1 MPSMEALVGRH
12 LLEHADELAWA
23 IVQRQ
28 YAHDP
33 SLPARGCAEQPRKD
47 TRESRALI
55 EHLAQAMLVEAPLLF
70 DDYAT
75 WCRDVNAARQL
86 HARPLDDHLR
96 TADAVF
102 RDLLAPQYYSLA
114 APYLASA
121 LQALQQPPQNVLD
134 HTESS
139 PRRSLAVPY
148 LHALLAG
155 QRTRARDLLLN
166 AVAVNAPVA
175 QLYLQVFQPA
185 LREIGRLWQAN
196 RISTAQEHYASA
208 ATQWIMSQLDS
219 YLPRSKHRGRNF
231 LCTCVGGETH
241 AIGLRMVCDFLDM
254 DGWQTYY
261 LGADTPADSIISEA
275 VQRRADVVGISAAM
289 LIHLDSVAS
298 LIRALRREPALPNLR
313 IMVGGRPF
321 LLAPELHQ
329 RLGADATATDAQEA
343 VANANALFEQ
353 E

>member
-28 YAHDP
+28 YARDP
-33 SLPARGCAEQPRKD
+33 SLPARGGADQPRKD
-47 TRESRALI
+47 ARETRSQLA
-55 EHLAQAMLVEAPLLF
+55 HLAQAMLVESPVLF
-70 DDYAT
+70 DDYVT
-75 WCRDVNAARQL
+75 WCRDVDAARGI
-86 HARPLDDHLR
+86 HARPLNDHLR
-96 TADAVF
+96 TTDAVF
-102 RDLLAPQYYSLA
+102 KDLLAPHHYPLA

-121 LQALQQPPQNVLD
+121 LQALQQTPQAGLD

-155 QRTRARDLLLN
+155 QRSRARDLILN
-166 AVAVNAPVA
+166 AVAVNVPVA
-175 QLYLQVFQPA
+175 ELYLHVFQPA

-219 YLPRSKHRGRNF
+219 YLPRSRHRGRNF

-241 AIGLRMVCDFLDM
+241 AIGIRMVCDFFDM
-254 DGWQTYY
+254 DGWQTFY
-261 LGADTPADSIISEA
+261 LGADTPADAIVTEA

-289 LIHLDSVAS
+289 LIHLDAVAS

-321 LLAPELHQ
+321 LLAPNLHQ
-329 RLGADATATDAQEA
+329 RLGADATGIDAQQA
-343 VANANALFEQ
+343 VQNANALLD
-353 E
+353 